1 MREPLSVFR
10 YKLSVI
16 GFDVA
21 ILAEASNF
29 LLWDSFGGIIVQI
42 TNNQ

>member
-1 MREPLSVFR
+1 MHQPLSVIR

-21 ILAEASNF
+21 ILARASNF
-29 LLWDSFGGIIVQI
+29 LLQDRFGRIIVQI